1 MTGDTVLGRASSGNQ
16 EAGSNPRAASDSLCD
31 LRPAGQAFCSS
42 VFLGISVGLGQMV
55 AEVSPSSDTLGGL
68 VLIGQ

>member
-1 MTGDTVLGRASSGNQ
+1 MTGGTVLGRASSGNQ
-16 EAGSNPRAASDSLCD
+16 ETGSSPGAASDLLCD
-31 LRPAGQAFCSS
+31 LRPGGQAFCSS
-42 VFLGISVGLGQMV
+42 VFLGISVGMGQMV